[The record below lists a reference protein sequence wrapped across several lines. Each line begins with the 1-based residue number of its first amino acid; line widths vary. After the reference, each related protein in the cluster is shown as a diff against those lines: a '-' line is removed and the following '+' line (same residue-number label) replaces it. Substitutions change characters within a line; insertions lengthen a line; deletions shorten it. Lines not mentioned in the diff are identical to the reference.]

1 MLCYYEKL
9 PLFWVMLSKYEVQE
23 IRINTSSSLCQ
34 TFIKKH
40 LVLFINIYY
49 VSFIYPRLC
58 AGHWWCNGE
67 KLYRPTSM
75 LWSYLYFVSPNHQKH
90 FSQNFPGEI
99 GPASL
104 KGLGTIRT
112 WWWMIPQIILECFNK
127 EGKWAGQEKQANS
140 NKMKQLSHTCIHIYV
155 LTIVYILFKVNVYQ
169 ASYLKIM
176 NPEKSIPRL
185 TKLYSVISYAFAI
198 TLHKLVLLPSSTFY
212 SESQGRIKLTS
223 WLWVTQ

>member
-127 EGKWAGQEKQANS
+127 EGKWAGQR
-140 NKMKQLSHTCIHIYV
+140 KMSFPCFLWGE
-155 LTIVYILFKVNVYQ
+155 IV
-169 ASYLKIM
+169 
-176 NPEKSIPRL
+176 
-185 TKLYSVISYAFAI
+185 
-198 TLHKLVLLPSSTFY
+198 
-212 SESQGRIKLTS
+212 GIKL
-223 WLWVTQ
+223 LCVHR